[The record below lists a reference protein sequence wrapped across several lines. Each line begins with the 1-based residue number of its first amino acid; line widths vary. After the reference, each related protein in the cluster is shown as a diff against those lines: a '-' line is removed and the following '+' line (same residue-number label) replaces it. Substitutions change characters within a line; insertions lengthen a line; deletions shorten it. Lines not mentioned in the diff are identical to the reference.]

1 MKQGKNH
8 YTPQEFARLFH
19 IDKQTLIYYDNQ
31 GIFSPAFRSE
41 KGYRYY
47 EAAQI
52 LPFAELLSLR
62 NLHISGAEM
71 GVFNQHPSRGK
82 LIELLSD
89 KVRSD
94 PCHAKQYRKP
104 ETENPSS
111 DGKPQPSHGAGHA
124 DSQAST
130 PHAAQSPLPCQNI
143 FPRCLSKEC
152 PSHHGVCRSP
162 FRQRFGNR
170 RQPSRKHARR
180 LVRTLRLPP
189 AADLAPCA
197 KPRNGESPH
206 PPRRTLSDLHL
217 SFAAV
222 PSSECRPFNHRKYDA
237 GPLPF
242 PRRSFSRHTTS
253 G

>member
-1 MKQGKNH
+1 MKQGRNH

-47 EAAQI
+47 EA
-52 LPFAELLSLR
+52 
-62 NLHISGAEM
+62 
-71 GVFNQHPSRGK
+71 
-82 LIELLSD
+82 
-89 KVRSD
+89 
-94 PCHAKQYRKP
+94 
-104 ETENPSS
+104 
-111 DGKPQPSHGAGHA
+111 GHA
-124 DSQAST
+124 DSQAGT

-170 RQPSRKHARR
+170 RQPSRRHALR

-197 KPRNGESPH
+197 KPGNGESPH

-217 SFAAV
+217 FFAV
-222 PSSECRPFNHRKYDA
+222 FPSSECRPFNHRKYDA

-242 PRRSFSRHTTS
+242 PRRPLSRHATS